1 MDISNICVIGD
12 DKRMDYVAEE
22 LYTLGFDVYREEKNI
37 NNKSMIVL
45 APPANEKMTRRII
58 PYLEYG
64 QFLYAGA
71 MSNRLRH
78 QCELMQIDYVDYLK
92 IDELTK
98 KNAILTAKGIIK
110 CALSY
115 GAILDSSDNAD
126 IIRSEKRCLV
136 AGYGFCG
143 KALAKALTDENINA
157 KVDVLVRR
165 KELKS
170 EIESNGYGFID
181 LNNVYSYDLNNISV
195 VFNTIPA
202 MIFDERLL
210 KHFNHDTKFFDIAS
224 GDGGIDYSFCN
235 ENNIFAKQYLGI
247 PGKEFPVEAGKA
259 IAETIIYDINLR

>member
-22 LYTLGFDVYREEKNI
+22 LYTLGFDVYREEKYI

-92 IDELTK
+92 IDELNR

-110 CALSY
+110 NAIAD
-115 GAILDSSDNAD
+115 GAIFENSINDST
-126 IIRSEKRCLV
+126 ISEKRCLV
-136 AGYGFCG
+136 AGFGFCG
-143 KALAKALTDENINA
+143 KAIAKALADEKINA

-165 KELKS
+165 KELRNN
-170 EIESNGYGFID
+170 IEKNGYKFID
-181 LNNVYSYDLNNISV
+181 MNNVKEFNLEDVGI
-195 VFNTIPA
+195 VFNTVPA
-202 MIFDERLL
+202 LIFDEKLL
-210 KHFNHDTKFFDIAS
+210 KCFKPDTKFYDIAS
-224 GDGGIDYSFCN
+224 GDGGIDYDYC
-235 ENNIFAKQYLGI
+235 EKHKIYAKQYLGI
-247 PGKEFPVEAGKA
+247 PGKEYPSEAGKA